1 MIEIRDEEEMKKTEI
16 YEFAKLAMADGKYS
30 MAPWQE
36 AFIKSLGQPRT
47 QFVYRTGRIQRDEI
61 MWRIQL
67 EIFKEYWS
75 NGKTTVMFSPNICDV
90 RKLKVVVVDEL
101 SERFKEVMTERDALW
116 YQKNYLN
123 PWGSDE
129 Q

>member
-1 MIEIRDEEEMKKTEI
+1 MDVYK
-16 YEFAKLAMADGKYS
+16 FAQLVMADGKYS

-47 QFVYRTGRIQRDEI
+47 QFVYRPGRVLRDEL
-61 MWRIQL
+61 MWQVQL
-67 EIFKEYWS
+67 EIFKEHWS
-75 NGKTTVMFSPNICDV
+75 NGKTTVMFSPNLCDV
-90 RKLKVVVVDEL
+90 RKTKVVVDEL

-123 PWGSDE
+123 PWSSDE